1 MNLFTVC
8 KFCLS
13 LINEEAE
20 YAKVLRKVSVGWSWG
35 AKSDTS
41 KSYDNIKQIVYFYAI
56 SK

>member
-1 MNLFTVC
+1 M
-8 KFCLS
+8 KK
-13 LINEEAE
+13 AE